1 MRLRRAPGAW
11 ARRNPTL
18 PVFGPQGIVTK
29 KRKRSIWL
37 QAASQLRG
45 QVIGTD
51 LTDESTTLAHWREA
65 RQWWTKEPYLEFRSY
80 IDSQGIKRTKTKAF
94 GSLGDIRAT
103 EYDFRF
109 ERIRDEAMGA
119 ASGNLSDRFYE
130 RSIDEMEA
138 IADVS
143 LSVEMRSDSIAR
155 ERPAPRV
162 LSGPPY
168 VPLHFQSG
176 YAFGRSTIPVDEAT
190 MLFWEMGLPAAA
202 IADPFSLAGA
212 MEFHRA
218 CHKLDIKPLIGASLE
233 LAIGGEIV
241 LIATSP
247 EGYVNLSRLITACHL
262 EEPRGFPLV
271 TWERLERHSEHLL
284 CLTGGD
290 GGPLDRLLIQRD
302 MEGAEALVKRLKRVF
317 GPKNLFIEIERSYL
331 PWGLMVERQLLDLAE
346 ATKVMPVAGGAV
358 THARREHFPA
368 QDILLCADSLCLVEE
383 VIGRKPRRDPRQ
395 PAVARSPERALNGE
409 RFLHRRG
416 EMELLFH
423 DRPDLLRNTLKVA
436 DLCDDSVVPSRV
448 ALPTVTENDE
458 KFLYDL
464 VRHEAKNVYGDDY
477 TPRHWQ
483 RLQMELNR
491 IREIA
496 SSSHFLIAWE
506 FSNWAREHGI
516 AMSGRGSVIDSAVAY
531 VLGLSRIDA
540 IEHDLHF
547 ERFLPKDGSKRPD
560 IDIDFESAR
569 RDDVRNFL
577 VKRHGIEHV
586 AAVCAIGTYR
596 SRGII
601 REIGKAFGIPDETLS
616 FLAKRLHGS
625 VSPESLES
633 AIDARPELRDSGIPR
648 EHFQWTFQLA
658 ERLKDLPRNI
668 RLHSSGVILSQTPIQ
683 DLVPVMWSASE
694 GVEEGGLRMI
704 QWDKRSSKH
713 VFDKFDILCL
723 RGQDV
728 LGGFET
734 RRRKHDD
741 SFRSDTVKALKDD
754 EVYRAMRAGELIGI
768 PQSASPAMRQAH
780 VRLGTKNLHEAS
792 LVQAGIRPG
801 VGGAVKI
808 NELIARHRGKDFSY
822 EHPELE
828 EILGQTYGLIVF
840 QEQVDKLLQNFCGYS
855 SGDAEDLRDAIYK
868 QSSLGFVER
877 IRKEILFKAQE
888 KGYDRETAQK
898 VFDLV
903 SQFKG
908 YGFAQGHALAFAE
921 VSLRSVWCQQNYP
934 APYFAALLDAQPA
947 GYYGPITIANEA
959 RGRGVPILPV
969 DVNVSGMDF
978 DVEDIRAE
986 DDPKIFILE
995 GGIRTALKQ
1004 VSGISKE
1011 LRERIVAGRPYRSF
1025 FDCVTRTAPARD
1037 ELERLIFCGAF
1048 DSLHPNRRA
1057 LLWAIPSALEHGAML
1072 RGAKDA
1078 LPLGFEDPPIPDD
1091 VADFRPAERAVY
1103 ERRVLEMDVSKHL
1116 MAFERD
1122 RVREKGGLT
1131 AREASQHEPG
1141 KKIFVVGN
1149 PIRLRF
1155 PPTQSGKRVLF
1166 FDLEDETGLL
1176 NVTCFD
1182 EVYQRD
1188 GHKVICNPYVVL
1200 WGQTEDRDGHL
1211 TFMTSQI
1218 LAYEPAIQREL
1229 ADPSPLPIV
1238 TADFLMT

>member
-1 MRLRRAPGAW
+1 MATEDIAP
-11 ARRNPTL
+11 PTT
-18 PVFGPQGIVTK
+18 G
-29 KRKRSIWL
+29 
-37 QAASQLRG
+37 
-45 QVIGTD
+45 
-51 LTDESTTLAHWREA
+51 TLAHWREA
-65 RQWWTKEPYLEFRSY
+65 RQWWTMEPYAEFRSF
-80 IDSQGIKRTKTKAF
+80 IDPKGIKRTEEVKHA
-94 GSLGDIRAT
+94 SLGDIRAT

-109 ERIRDEAMGA
+109 ERLRDEAMGA

-130 RSIDEMEA
+130 RSLEELEA
-138 IADVS
+138 MASVS
-143 LSVEMRSDSIAR
+143 MSVEMRSDDTD
-155 ERPAPRV
+155 RPKSTPRI
-162 LSGPPY
+162 LSGAPY
-168 VPLHFQSG
+168 VPLHLQSG
-176 YAFGRSTIPVDEAT
+176 YAFGHSTMPVDELT
-190 MLFWEMGLPAAA
+190 MLLWEMGLPAAA

-218 CHKLDIKPLIGASLE
+218 CHKMDIKPLIGASIE
-233 LAIGGEIV
+233 LVMGGEIV
-241 LIATSP
+241 LIATSSK
-247 EGYVNLSRLITACHL
+247 GYVNLSRLITACHL
-262 EEPRGFPLV
+262 EEPRGFPLA
-271 TWERLERHSEHLL
+271 TWERLERHAEDLL

-290 GGPLDRLLIQRD
+290 SGPLDRLLIQRD
-302 MEGAEALVKRLKRVF
+302 LEKAETLVKRLKRVF
-317 GPKNLFIEIERSYL
+317 GARNVLIEIERSYL

-346 ATKVMPVAGGAV
+346 ATHVLPVAGGAV

-368 QDILLCADSLCLVEE
+368 QDILLCADSLCLVDE
-383 VIGRKPRRDPRQ
+383 VIGRKPRRDPGQ
-395 PAVARSPERALNGE
+395 PEVVRSPERALNGE
-409 RFLHRRG
+409 RFLRRRG
-416 EMELLFH
+416 EMEFLFR
-423 DRPDLLRNTLKVA
+423 DRPDLLRNSLKVA
-436 DLCDDSVVPSRV
+436 ERCDGHVVPERV
-448 ALPTVTENDE
+448 ALPSITGDDDR
-458 KFLYDL
+458 FLRQL
-464 VRHEAKNVYGDDY
+464 VKQKAREVYGAEY
-477 TPRHWQ
+477 GRKHWE
-483 RLQMELNR
+483 RLRMELRR
-491 IREIA
+491 ISEIQ

-506 FSNWAREHGI
+506 FCDWAKDRGI

-540 IEHDLHF
+540 LEHDLHF

-560 IDIDFESAR
+560 IDIDFEAGR

-577 VKRHGIEHV
+577 VHRHGIEHV

-625 VSPESLES
+625 VSADGLES

-648 EHFQWTFQLA
+648 EHFKWTFQLA

-668 RLHSSGVILSQTPIQ
+668 RLHSSGVVLSRVPIQ

-754 EVYRAMRAGELIGI
+754 EVYRAVRAGELIGI

-780 VRLGTKNLHEAS
+780 MRLGTKSLHEAS

-808 NELIARHRGKDFSY
+808 NELIARHRGKQFSY

-840 QEQVDKLLQNFCGYS
+840 QEQVDKLLQHFCGYS

-868 QSSLGFVER
+868 QRSLGFVEG
-877 IRKEILFKAQE
+877 IRKKILKRATD
-888 KGYDRETAQK
+888 KGYDSQTALK
-898 VFDLV
+898 VFELV

-959 RGRGVPILPV
+959 RGRGVPMLPV

-978 DVEDIRAE
+978 DVEDMRAE
-986 DDPKIFILE
+986 DDPQIFIPE
-995 GGIRTALKQ
+995 GAIRTALKQ
-1004 VSGISKE
+1004 VTGVSKE
-1011 LRERIVAGRPYRSF
+1011 LKERMIAGRPYRSF

-1078 LPLGFEDPPIPDD
+1078 LPLGFEDPPIPGD

-1116 MAFERD
+1116 MAFERE
-1122 RVREKGGLT
+1122 RIREKGGLT
-1131 AREASQHEPG
+1131 TREASQHEPG